1 MDLGSGPEFLREFL
15 SEKIDYFPV
24 DYLAK
29 TPNTIIRDFNKGEFL
44 NKRVDVIIMAGLL
57 GYIYDLDKFIEI
69 SAQNTDCIIA
79 SYMFPDLYPSE
90 LGKTIHV
97 NCLNQ
102 KQLFKIFKKYG
113 FKITMKPVFNK
124 NFTIFVATKRKV
136 NFLKYN
142 LIFKNN
148 LISPLKI
155 FYETNK
161 EFLGKIFSIKNEY
174 SKYKKHKVI
183 NILGL
188 KIKLKQRGYKLEDKI
203 KNCLKQ

>member
-1 MDLGSGPEFLREFL
+1 MENTWKDNYEYLDFYKERYKYIVSLLKLDKVKSLMDLGSGPEFLREFL

-102 KQLFKIFKKYG
+102 KQLFKIFKK
-113 FKITMKPVFNK
+113 F
-124 NFTIFVATKRKV
+124 
-136 NFLKYN
+136 
-142 LIFKNN
+142 
-148 LISPLKI
+148 
-155 FYETNK
+155 
-161 EFLGKIFSIKNEY
+161 
-174 SKYKKHKVI
+174 
-183 NILGL
+183 
-188 KIKLKQRGYKLEDKI
+188 
-203 KNCLKQ
+203 